1 MTSFEPKIVGFL
13 CNWCSY
19 TGADLAGTA
28 RIKYAPNVRVV
39 RVMCSGRVDPTFI
52 LKAFASGADGVLVA
66 GCHPGDCHYINGNHK
81 TFRRMPI
88 LHRLLEDYGIDP
100 RRFRLEWVSA
110 SEGDRFA
117 TVVNELTETVRG
129 LGPLVRGEGKVTPQP
144 SDGVEALDAHRGA
157 AKPAPQAQV

>member
-1 MTSFEPKIVGFL
+1 MTFEPKIVGFL

-39 RVMCSGRVDPTFI
+39 RVMCSGRIDPTFI
-52 LKAFASGADGVLVA
+52 VKAFASGADGVLLA

-81 TFRRMPI
+81 TYHRMP
-88 LHRLLEDYGIDP
+88 LVSRFLEDYGIDP

-117 TVVNELTETVRG
+117 AIVNDFTETLRA
-129 LGPLVRGEGKVTPQP
+129 LGPCQLEQEGSGKPQP
-144 SDGVEALDAHRGA
+144 SEGSSAGHQPSDKVA
-157 AKPAPQAQV
+157 